1 MISKMLEMRLFFFD
15 FHISSAAEVWIRKHQ
30 HEHQQIII
38 QNYEALLQAC
48 PTSLLSEQS
57 APVTFELLAFQP
69 MPTLQFNCIQHM
81 PLLHVCCSLSVYS
94 IAFCIYC
101 SAHWVLCKALSSE
114 TPQGVY
120 WFSATFFNLL
130 FVTSLAL
137 QRFMLQW
144 QQCCFHVSSQH
155 LQISHQCFLKCFSFP
170 PFNSGTAEDLEHQ
183 HDDSDLEHQSNRL
196 KTSLTTGL

>member
-1 MISKMLEMRLFFFD
+1 MKPCYKPAPPVSF
-15 FHISSAAEVWIRKHQ
+15 
-30 HEHQQIII
+30 
-38 QNYEALLQAC
+38 QNK
-48 PTSLLSEQS
+48 
-57 APVTFELLAFQP
+57 V
-69 MPTLQFNCIQHM
+69 H
-81 PLLHVCCSLSVYS
+81 LLHSSCWLFNQCPPYNLTAFNTCLYCMVCCSLSVYS

-183 HDDSDLEHQSNRL
+183 HDDSDLEHQLNRL